1 VRREDHRL
9 LTGRGRFT
17 ADLDLPGAARGVFLR
32 ADRPHARIVATDLR
46 DALAMPGVFGILTG
60 EDVRRAGQ
68 RGFWVNASRD
78 GVLSPLAVPFRPAL
92 AMDRVMFVGEAVAL
106 VVAATAAEA
115 QDAAERIVVEY
126 EDLPHV
132 TDAVE
137 ALAPGAPRLYE
148 DVPGNLVFAQEHGD
162 AAATDA
168 ALAAAPRVVRI
179 ALRNNRLVPSPL
191 EPRAVLAAYEEA
203 AGAWRIAVGTQ
214 GMPAMRKE
222 LAEILG
228 VAPSRVHVETG
239 DVGGGFGAKTPAYPE
254 YVALLL
260 AARACGRPVK
270 WIASRSEAFLADH
283 HGRDGLLEGE
293 VGLDDE
299 GRFLAMRFR
308 FTSNMGAHLTSQ
320 GVYISAHNPGRSISG
335 VYRTPAIHGT
345 IRCAVTNTAV
355 VGPYRGAGRPEMATV
370 IERLVDAAA
379 DAIGMDRVALRR
391 RNLIDAMPW
400 TTATGVTYD
409 SGDFRGVLDD
419 ALRHA
424 DWAGFEAR
432 RSEAAARGRLRG
444 IGLSCFLEATGGP
457 PVEGAAIRFE
467 RDAIVIHCGTQS
479 NGQGHET
486 VFPALVA
493 EFLGVPPERVRL
505 VQGNALVPLSG
516 GPSVASRSLIAA
528 GGAFKVG
535 CDLVIERGRA
545 LAADALEAAAED
557 IEFTG
562 GAFRVA
568 GTDRAIALAELAA
581 RHAPAEG
588 PHPLDADAEL
598 AMKTTFPNGCH
609 VAEVEIDPETGV
621 LEVVRYTAVDDFG
634 VVRHPVIVA
643 GQVHGGVAQGLGQAL
658 AEDCRYDPASGQ
670 LLSGSFMDYALPRAD
685 LVPPMAVH
693 EHATRCA
700 VHPLGAKGCGEAGAT
715 AAPAALFNAACDA
728 LRGRGIRRLDM
739 PLTPHAL
746 WRALRSGA

>member
-9 LTGRGRFT
+9 LTGQGRFT
-17 ADLDLPGAARGVFLR
+17 ADLDTPGAARGVFLR
-32 ADRPHARIVATDLR
+32 ADRPHARIVSIDVR
-46 DALAMPGVFGILTG
+46 DALAMPGVAGILTG

-106 VVAATAAEA
+106 VVAGTAAQA
-115 QDAAERIVVEY
+115 QDAAERIVADY

-132 TDAVE
+132 TDAAD
-137 ALAPGAPRLYE
+137 ALSPGAPQLYE
-148 DVPGNLVFAQEHGD
+148 NVPGNLVFAQEHGD

-168 ALAAAPRVVRI
+168 ALRAAPRVVRI

-191 EPRAVLAAYEEA
+191 EPRAAIASYD
-203 AGAWRIAVGTQ
+203 AGVYRIAVGTQ
-214 GMPAMRKE
+214 GMPTMRKE

-228 VAPSRVHVETG
+228 VAQESVRVETG

-260 AARACGRPVK
+260 AARAFGRPVK

-293 VGLDDE
+293 VGLDDA

-335 VYRTPAIHGT
+335 VYRTPAIHGA

-379 DAIGMDRVALRR
+379 DAIGMDRIALRR
-391 RNLIDAMPW
+391 RNFIESMPW

-409 SGDFRGVLDD
+409 SGDFPGVLDD

-424 DWAGFEAR
+424 DWAGFETR
-432 RSEAAARGRLRG
+432 RAEAASRGRLRG

-457 PVEGAAIRFE
+457 PIEGAAIRFE
-467 RDAIVIHCGTQS
+467 RDAVVIHCGTQS

-486 VFPALVA
+486 VFPDLVA
-493 EFLGVPPERVRL
+493 ELLGLPRERVRL
-505 VQGNALVPLSG
+505 VQGNDIVPLSG

-535 CDLVIERGRA
+535 CDLVIARGRA
-545 LAADALEAAAED
+545 LAADALEAAPED
-557 IEFTG
+557 IEFADGT
-562 GAFRVA
+562 FRVA
-568 GTDRAIALAELAA
+568 GTDRAIALVELAA
-581 RHAPAEG
+581 RHAPDDG

-598 AMKTTFPNGCH
+598 SMKTTFPNGCH

-670 LLSGSFMDYALPRAD
+670 LLSGSLMDYTLPRAD
-685 LVPPMAVH
+685 LVPPVAVH

-715 AAPAALFNAACDA
+715 AAPAALLNAACDA
-728 LRGRGIRRLDM
+728 VRSRGIDHLDM

-746 WRALRSGA
+746 WRALHGAA